1 MSETHGT
8 GRGSRK
14 PGVTLDHHGG
24 AACLSPLIFPVLIY
38 NQLLFIL
45 LSPFLHSIGVL
56 PLLLEVLH
64 LYAMVQVVFLLL
76 RIPPSLAQVQ
86 GESLASS
93 LELDLL
99 AVVLA

>member
-1 MSETHGT
+1 VSETHGT

-56 PLLLEVLH
+56 L
-64 LYAMVQVVFLLL
+64 VVHGSTGTCTQLVV
-76 RIPPSLAQVQ
+76 SQEWNEA
-86 GESLASS
+86 
-93 LELDLL
+93 
-99 AVVLA
+99 VLAPADEAQAHNSQWLMSC

>member
-1 MSETHGT
+1 MQLPGT

-56 PLLLEVLH
+56 PEMEVMLEDMG
-64 LYAMVQVVFLLL
+64 YG
-76 RIPPSLAQVQ
+76 P
-86 GESLASS
+86 
-93 LELDLL
+93 
-99 AVVLA
+99 